1 MPVEGMLI
9 SSKKNKSRLKKLY
22 INILFFTFLFSLFVF
37 VSVAGFFCLRY
48 TITKTCRLIDLHV
61 LSMI

>member
-37 VSVAGFFCLRY
+37 VSVAVFCLRY
-48 TITKTCRLIDLHV
+48 AITKTCRLIDLHV
-61 LSMI
+61 LSII

>member
-9 SSKKNKSRLKKLY
+9 SSKKNKSRLTKLY
-22 INILFFTFLFSLFVF
+22 IHILYFTFLFSLFVF
-37 VSVAGFFCLRY
+37 VSVTVFCLRY

-61 LSMI
+61 LSII